1 MTIKKLHNANLILDR
16 LKSAYNMKYDTEI
29 AEFLGKD
36 ASTISTWRR
45 RGTVDYAI
53 IFSKCH
59 DLNANH
65 IIYGDMPVKRMAATI
80 ESDHIVSEPKKEYQ
94 IKKIISRIETL
105 SINPEEKIEILNMY
119 LSILEEKEK
128 NNLAEL

>member
-29 AEFLGKD
+29 ADLLGKD

-53 IFSKCH
+53 IFAKCN
-59 DLNANH
+59 DLNANY
-65 IIYGDMPVKRMAATI
+65 IIHGDMPVKRMAATI
-80 ESDHIVSEPKKEYQ
+80 EPGHIMNEPKKEYQ
-94 IKKIISRIETL
+94 IKNIISRIETL

-128 NNLAEL
+128 NNLAEF